1 MSFQLLNIDKPN
13 SVKNIAVFAL
23 FEAPDS
29 FGNHHIALDR
39 YKGAVSDIQESRWSK
54 VQLKGANDCV
64 KQALTEDTIGR
75 RSRHSVQYNNYTA
88 EDRARIGKYAVEN
101 GPTRAARHFSAIWN
115 MKINESTARR
125 LKSEYIAQLNER
137 KDEEVSVTSL
147 VKKIHWDHTGLPL
160 VPTGEWKMHYVGD
173 KVIPVS
179 NVDDKSEI
187 TAVLA
192 ASMTAAKDM
201 TSGWGQKDMTL
212 WNETF
217 LKPKQADSAF
227 PETSPCHQPGGK
239 KCQKETTSAPQ
250 VPKKG
255 KKNKLVEETRQRWQR
270 TVYWNATILKGSYL
284 YMEHLLQLQ
293 QCHGHSSSWEVPQ
306 EWLRMASPLMPKEGC
321 TRQQSSIHNLGS
333 AAEHPE
339 VVVVPG
345 GRSNCGMADQIYTQR
360 EIA

>member
-147 VKKIHWDHTGLPL
+147 VKKSKGQPLLLCADLDNKIQEYIKSLRITG
-160 VPTGEWKMHYVGD
+160 VVNTSI
-173 KVIPVS
+173 VIS
-179 NVDDKSEI
+179 
-187 TAVLA
+187 
-192 ASMTAAKDM
+192 AAKGIVAATDIQLFASHGGRVLLNK
-201 TSGWGQKDMTL
+201 TWGKSL
-212 WNETF
+212 
-217 LKPKQADSAF
+217 LKQMNFVK
-227 PETSPCHQPGGK
+227 
-239 KCQKETTSAPQ
+239 
-250 VPKKG
+250 
-255 KKNKLVEETRQRWQR
+255 R
-270 TVYWNATILKGSYL
+270 KGSNA
-284 YMEHLLQLQ
+284 
-293 QCHGHSSSWEVPQ
+293 GKVAVPNFTYI
-306 EWLRMASPLMPKEGC
+306 LC
-321 TRQQSSIHNLGS
+321 F
-333 AAEHPE
+333 
-339 VVVVPG
+339 
-345 GRSNCGMADQIYTQR
+345 RSRHCS
-360 EIA
+360 